1 MNQRKSTLEAFALTV
16 CLAGPCAA
24 QQVPIPAQTSASE
37 ACAEYF
43 GCLHYGTLTEAQA
56 RTARGHPEFVEAPL
70 ETASR
75 TEATADRAAQAPR
88 TRAVA
93 RQ

>member
-1 MNQRKSTLEAFALTV
+1 MNQRKSTLAVLALTV
-16 CLAGPCAA
+16 GLAGPCAA
-24 QQVPIPAQTSASE
+24 QQAPNPAQTAASE

-56 RTARGHPEFVEAPL
+56 RTARGHPEFVEAPS
-70 ETASR
+70 ETTSR
-75 TEATADRAAQAPR
+75 AGTFADRTTLAPR
-88 TRAVA
+88 MRAVA

>member
-1 MNQRKSTLEAFALTV
+1 MNQRKSTLAAFALTV

-24 QQVPIPAQTSASE
+24 QQAPIPAPTSASE

-43 GCLHYGTLTEAQA
+43 GCLHYGVLTEAQA
-56 RTARGHPEFVEAPL
+56 RTARGPPQFVEPQSEKVSATPNR
-70 ETASR
+70 TAQASR
-75 TEATADRAAQAPR
+75 IVAPS
-88 TRAVA
+88 